1 MISNNEGKW
10 HYLAV
15 KNISGLLRGITSN
28 HNGDFYC
35 LNCFHSYTTK
45 RRLKKHERTCEDHD
59 FCYVNMPNE
68 DNIILKYNHGEKSLQ
83 VPFIMYADLEC
94 LVEKIDTC
102 QNNNDNSYTEK
113 KATHTP
119 SGYSLVTCCSFDESK
134 NEVSYYRGKD
144 CIEMFTKKIREQA
157 MKIINYE
164 KKKEIILTNKE
175 KESYEKQEICYICEK
190 EFCTDE
196 KDKEYKD
203 KKKVRDHFHYTG
215 KFSGAAH
222 SSCNLRYKIT
232 KEIPVVFHN
241 GSTYDYHFII
251 EEVVKEFKGN
261 CDCLGEN
268 TEKYITFFAPI
279 KKRT

>member
-45 RRLKKHERTCEDHD
+45 RRLKKHERTCEYHD

-68 DNIILKYNHGEKSLQ
+68 DNKYLKYNHEEKSLQ

-102 QNNNDNSYTEK
+102 QNNNDKSYTEK
-113 KATHTP
+113 KAIHTP

-134 NEVSYYRGKD
+134 NEVSYYGGKD
-144 CIEMFTKKIREQA
+144 CIE
-157 MKIINYE
+157 
-164 KKKEIILTNKE
+164 
-175 KESYEKQEICYICEK
+175 
-190 EFCTDE
+190 
-196 KDKEYKD
+196 
-203 KKKVRDHFHYTG
+203 
-215 KFSGAAH
+215 
-222 SSCNLRYKIT
+222 IT
-232 KEIPVVFHN
+232 LLK
-241 GSTYDYHFII
+241 S
-251 EEVVKEFKGN
+251 
-261 CDCLGEN
+261 
-268 TEKYITFFAPI
+268 
-279 KKRT
+279 KRTSNENN